1 MRVDLPQVSHY
12 SGRTRARSNAALGPE
27 VERVNFWGA
36 RAASFAVPLGLGL
49 LLGLI
54 GPTAE
59 HWGGGPGAA
68 VGAVFTGGWPWACY
82 AFLVGYFRRS
92 KIESVVLAP
101 LGLGIGVVAYY
112 LIKVSLTSLGGLN
125 SSGAG
130 SSGIALW
137 GALAFL
143 FGAPLGLLGNLA
155 QVPGVGG
162 LFFRL
167 LVPLVAFYETSM
179 RLETESRGPSRV
191 VLGTWTTVR
200 FTAAAVAVALVGHTV
215 WGWWR
220 SRRIRSAGVGV
231 GH

>member
-1 MRVDLPQVSHY
+1 MQFS
-12 SGRTRARSNAALGPE
+12 
-27 VERVNFWGA
+27 GA
-36 RAASFAVPLGLGL
+36 RVASFVVPLGLGL
-49 LLGLI
+49 LLGVT
-54 GPTAE
+54 GPMAE
-59 HWGGGPGAA
+59 HGGGGPGAA
-68 VGAVFTGGWPWACY
+68 AGAVFNGGWPWAGY

-101 LGLGIGVVAYY
+101 VGLAIGVVAYY
-112 LIKVSLTSLGGLN
+112 MTKGNLASLGGTD

-137 GALAFL
+137 GVLAFL

-155 QVPGVGG
+155 RVPGIGG

-167 LVPLVAFYETSM
+167 LIPVVAFYETSM
-179 RLETESRGPSRV
+179 RLEMESRGPSQV

-200 FTAAAVAVALVGHTV
+200 FTAVAVAVALVSHTV

-220 SRRIRSAGVGV
+220 PRRGRPAGVGAD
-231 GH
+231 

>member
-1 MRVDLPQVSHY
+1 MRVDLPRVRHY
-12 SGRTRARSNAALGPE
+12 SGRTRARSNATSGLEG
-27 VERVNFWGA
+27 ERVNFWGA

-59 HWGGGPGAA
+59 HWGGSPGAA
-68 VGAVFTGGWPWACY
+68 MGAVFTGGWPWACY
-82 AFLVGYFRRS
+82 PFLVGYFRRS

-101 LGLGIGVVAYY
+101 LGLAIGVVTYY
-112 LIKVSLTSLGGLN
+112 LTKGNLASLGGLD

-137 GALAFL
+137 GVLAFL

-155 QVPGVGG
+155 QVPGIGG

-167 LVPLVAFYETSM
+167 LIPLVAFYETSM
-179 RLETESRGPSRV
+179 RLEMESRGPSQV

-200 FTAAAVAVALVGHTV
+200 FTAVAVAVALVGHTV

-231 GH
+231 G

>member
-1 MRVDLPQVSHY
+1 M
-12 SGRTRARSNAALGPE
+12 
-27 VERVNFWGA
+27 
-36 RAASFAVPLGLGL
+36 
-49 LLGLI
+49 
-54 GPTAE
+54 
-59 HWGGGPGAA
+59 
-68 VGAVFTGGWPWACY
+68 GAVFTGGWPWACY

-101 LGLGIGVVAYY
+101 LGLAIGVVAYY
-112 LIKVSLTSLGGLN
+112 LTKGSLASLGGLD

-137 GALAFL
+137 GVLAFF

-155 QVPGVGG
+155 QVPGIGG
-162 LFFRL
+162 LGFRL
-167 LVPLVAFYETSM
+167 LIPLVAFYETSM
-179 RLETESRGPSRV
+179 RLEMESRGPSQV

-200 FTAAAVAVALVGHTV
+200 FTAVAVAVALAGHTV

>member
-1 MRVDLPQVSHY
+1 M
-12 SGRTRARSNAALGPE
+12 
-27 VERVNFWGA
+27 
-36 RAASFAVPLGLGL
+36 
-49 LLGLI
+49 
-54 GPTAE
+54 
-59 HWGGGPGAA
+59 
-68 VGAVFTGGWPWACY
+68 GAVFTGGWPWACY

-92 KIESVVLAP
+92 KIESVILAP
-101 LGLGIGVVAYY
+101 LGLAIGVVTYY
-112 LIKVSLTSLGGLN
+112 LTKGNLASLGGVD

-137 GALAFL
+137 GVLAFL

-155 QVPGVGG
+155 RVPGVGG

-167 LVPLVAFYETSM
+167 LIPLVAFYETSM
-179 RLETESRGPSRV
+179 RLERESRGPSQV

-200 FTAAAVAVALVGHTV
+200 FTAVAVAVALVGHTV

-231 GH
+231 G